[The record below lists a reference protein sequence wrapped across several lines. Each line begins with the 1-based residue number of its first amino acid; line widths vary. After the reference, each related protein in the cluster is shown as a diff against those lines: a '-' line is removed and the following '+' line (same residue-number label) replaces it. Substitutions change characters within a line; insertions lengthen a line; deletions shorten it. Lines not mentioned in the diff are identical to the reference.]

1 MFQTKEYKLAG
12 NTFSEGKICVYK
24 KTPNGN
30 VYLFLDKK
38 GNQFSKYTFEKATSF
53 CNGYAMV
60 ILEGKDALL
69 DSAGKIIYVSDIL
82 NK

>member
-1 MFQTKEYKLAG
+1 MMYNACAYIYATKDRIMECMA
-12 NTFSEGKICVYK
+12 SVYS
-24 KTPNGN
+24 
-30 VYLFLDKK
+30 FLDKK

-53 CNGYAMV
+53 YNGYAMV